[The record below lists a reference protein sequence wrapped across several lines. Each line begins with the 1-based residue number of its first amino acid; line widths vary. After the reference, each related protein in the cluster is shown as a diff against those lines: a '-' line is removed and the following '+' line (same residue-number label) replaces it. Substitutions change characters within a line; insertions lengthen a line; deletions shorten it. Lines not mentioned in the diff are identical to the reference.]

1 MSSTVTPGILV
12 TEDLITTA
20 DGMLRTI
27 EHYDRATFIH
37 LEAVGQLSETLALA
51 MGLTSMQA
59 SVAKLVGRLHDMGKV
74 AISRD
79 ILLKPGP
86 LSDDEWAEIRMH
98 PVIGY
103 DILAKAESQNGIFG
117 MLRLAKLARAHHE
130 RMDGS
135 GYPDRLFAYEIPI
148 EARLVCVTDAFHAMT
163 VGRPYCRTKTP
174 GEALAELHRCAGSQF
189 YRDIVDVFTT
199 MLGGERARE
208 QMSA

>member
-1 MSSTVTPGILV
+1 MSPSVTPGILV
-12 TEDLITTA
+12 TEDLVTTA

-37 LEAVGQLSETLALA
+37 LEAVGELSEKLALE
-51 MGLTSMQA
+51 MGLTPMQA
-59 SVAKLVGRLHDMGKV
+59 GVAKLVGRLHDMGKV

-86 LSDDEWAEIRMH
+86 LTDDEWAEIRMH

-103 DILAKAESQNGIFG
+103 DILAKAETHNGIFG

-130 RMDGS
+130 RMDGA
-135 GYPDRLFAYEIPI
+135 GYPDRLYGYEIPI
-148 EARLVCVTDAFHAMT
+148 ESRLVAVTDAFHAMT

-174 GEALAELHRCAGSQF
+174 GEAIAELHRCAGTQF
-189 YRDIVDVFTT
+189 DHDIVEVFTM
-199 MLGGERARE
+199 MLGRSRSI
-208 QMSA
+208 QQLSA